1 MRKLIPFVF
10 LIIAA
15 VLAYFIFSKN
25 LFSDNEGDF
34 SSNVVIPI
42 MEGESDGSLVNSDD
56 FFEAR
61 ESVAFINLN
70 ADEILVSTVELDI
83 DSDGSDDQIVF
94 VKSIASPAIIAIA
107 ATYNPQTTKYQREAS
122 FLTEI
127 SQSRTFAAT
136 SLDVLGKHKNSLV
149 YQGLNDEGKMIM
161 KILSV
166 YRDKNSKIKTD
177 VLGDFS
183 AEGTIFI
190 QQSQRSEGYELNGE
204 KGESFPV
211 WVYSSENGSLDQ
223 IQTLYEWNES
233 EKKYVASRT
242 IRVAGNKIA
251 AKELAKIQ
259 DGTVSSF
266 ANFLDGLWYKTEN
279 NGEMRYLYFDYENSE
294 IIFQLG
300 DSEEIYSW
308 LTSNV
313 RRNGIY
319 FSSVNKSIENLQRQ
333 FDISLIG
340 MDEIQIKIQDDVRM
354 LISEGN
360 LWDGRY
366 KKYTQEL
373 KKSEKKVNE
382 CFEALTKTE
391 NWISADGT
399 IFKFTGND
407 YAAEGERVHDNGRVI
422 QTEVKGQTLFQ
433 FRSDGEIPYFGKAYL
448 PSFLD
453 KNPDNLV
460 LQSVVM
466 NLSDFYPEQ
475 VPPIILK
482 KYVPPKPEEE
492 NIVEEKKE
500 EVQAQLEIVT
510 NSKNPELP
518 SLSLKISPQYFS
530 PDGDGEFD
538 EMTIELGASS
548 KAGIKNWS
556 FVVNNPESVR
566 PFWTISGK
574 SDFPDKIVWN
584 GKSSKGELVQ
594 SATDYPFVYTV
605 TDNNGVTNTTKGFVQ
620 IDVLVIKEG
629 SKLKMQVPSIIFR
642 GDAADFKSDEEVK
655 AMPDW
660 NKVSRGL
667 DQRTIENNIRIL
679 SRIVEIL
686 TKFQD
691 YKVTIEGNASN
702 LTGTKK
708 EEEEVVQLSGER
720 ARFVMNWLI
729 QEGIS
734 PARLSYVG
742 NGSKYMLVSPSDK
755 ENRWKNRRVE
765 FILRK

>member
-25 LFSDNEGDF
+25 LFSSPEGD
-34 SSNVVIPI
+34 SASNVVIPI
-42 MEGESDGSLVNSDD
+42 LESESKDAMAHSDD
-56 FFEAR
+56 FFESR
-61 ESVAFINLN
+61 ESVSFIPLS
-70 ADEILVSTVELDI
+70 ADEVLISTVELDI
-83 DSDGSDDQIVF
+83 DTDGNDDQIVF
-94 VKSIASPAIIAIA
+94 VKSIASPTVLAIA
-107 ATYNPQTTKYQREAS
+107 ATYNAQAAKYQRETS
-122 FLTEI
+122 FQTEI
-127 SQSRTFAAT
+127 SQMRTFAAT
-136 SLDVLGKHKNSLV
+136 SLDVLGNHKNALV
-149 YQGLNDEGKMIM
+149 YQGLNDEGKMVM
-161 KILSV
+161 KILSIF
-166 YRDKNSKIKTD
+166 RDKNGRIKTD
-177 VLGDFS
+177 VLGSFT
-183 AEGTIFI
+183 AEGSIFI
-190 QQSQRSEGYELNGE
+190 QQSQRGEGYELNNE
-204 KGESFPV
+204 KGDSFPV
-211 WVYSSENGSLDQ
+211 WAYSSESGSLDQ

-233 EKKYVASRT
+233 EKKYVVSRT
-242 IRVAGNKIA
+242 IRVAGNKVA
-251 AKELAKIQ
+251 AKELSKIQ
-259 DGTVSSF
+259 DGTVASF

-279 NGEMRYLYFDYENSE
+279 QGEMRYLYFDYTNSE

-300 DSEEIYSW
+300 DSEEVYSW

-373 KKSEKKVNE
+373 KKPEKKVNE

-399 IFKFTGND
+399 IFKFSGND
-407 YAAEGERVHDNGRVI
+407 YVANGERVHDNGRVI
-422 QTEVKGQTLFQ
+422 QTEVKGETLFQ

-453 KNPDNLV
+453 KNPDNLI

-466 NLSDFYPEQ
+466 NLSDFYPEP
-475 VPPIILK
+475 VPPIVLK
-482 KYVPPKPEEE
+482 KYIPPTPEDEK
-492 NIVEEKKE
+492 IVEEKPE
-500 EVQAQLEIVT
+500 PQAQLEIVST
-510 NSKNPELP
+510 DKDSELP

-548 KAGIKNWS
+548 KAGIKSWS

-566 PFWTISGK
+566 PFWTVSGK

-584 GKSSKGELVQ
+584 GKNTKGELVQ

-620 IDVLVIKEG
+620 IDVLVIKDG
-629 SKLKMQVPSIIFR
+629 NKLKMQVPSIIFR
-642 GDAADFKSDEEVK
+642 GDAADFMSDAEVI

-702 LTGTKK
+702 LSGTKK

-720 ARFVMNWLI
+720 ARFVMNSLI

-734 PARLSYVG
+734 PTRLSYVG